1 MQQLDL
7 SRYACPLPLVKVK
20 QWLKQAELGT
30 DIIVLLADPG
40 SRQDIPKFLISIGQD
55 VAELENSPLM
65 LRIKV
70 TKLTPHLS
78 LTQHS
83 TQFKGYNNL

>member
-7 SRYACPLPLVKVK
+7 SAYTCPLPLIKIK
-20 QWLKQAELGT
+20 LWLKQAELGT
-30 DIIVLLADPG
+30 EIIVLLTDSG
-40 SRQDIPKFLISIGQD
+40 SRQDIPKFLTSLGQT
-55 VAELENSPLM
+55 VVELDNSPLM

-78 LTQHS
+78 LTQLS
-83 TQFKGYNNL
+83 T

>member
-7 SRYACPLPLVKVK
+7 RTFICPLPLIKVK
-20 QWLKQAELGT
+20 LWLKQVELGT
-30 DIIVLLADPG
+30 DIIVLLTDPG
-40 SRQDIPKFLISIGQD
+40 SRQDIPKFLISLGQE
-55 VAELENSPLM
+55 VAELESSPSM

-78 LTQHS
+78 LTQLN
-83 TQFKGYNNL
+83 TQY

>member
-7 SRYACPLPLVKVK
+7 RAFTCPLPLIKVK
-20 QWLKQAELGT
+20 LWLKQVELGT
-30 DIIVLLADPG
+30 EITVLLTDPG
-40 SRQDIPKFLISIGQD
+40 SRQDIPKFLISLGQE
-55 VAELENSPLM
+55 VVELESSPLM

-78 LTQHS
+78 LTQLN
-83 TQFKGYNNL
+83 T

>member
-7 SRYACPLPLVKVK
+7 RAFTCPLPLIKVK
-20 QWLKQAELGT
+20 LWLKQVELGT
-30 DIIVLLADPG
+30 EITVLLADPG
-40 SRQDIPKFLISIGQD
+40 SRQDIPKFLISLGQE
-55 VAELENSPLM
+55 VAELESSPSM

-78 LTQHS
+78 LTQLN
-83 TQFKGYNNL
+83 TQY